1 MKYSFLVAVLCSIGG
16 WQQVTAQTTKTQ
28 ALEQGILREGLA
40 LYESERA
47 SWIATDLL
55 MARQPDM
62 TGVVGYLS
70 YADQDSVSTIF
81 LHQASD
87 KQALAVKY
95 GFTFARTSILPATSR
110 NISARPASA
119 REERLFAMRL
129 LVMDELRSH
138 KLLKSAYGFP
148 ENTRPNVVILDDNQ
162 GARAYILTGT
172 QEEGILPIGNDFLM
186 SFTSAG
192 KLSKVERLH
201 NSYIPMRLPEG
212 DQTIEAGMHSHLSA
226 HPYITPTDICS
237 LLLYQNAF
245 PAKQHLV
252 MSNEYVSIFDL
263 PKRQLAFLTRKAFD
277 KIYKDQ
283 QKRHPSSE

>member
-1 MKYSFLVAVLCSIGG
+1 MLCSLGG
-16 WQQVTAQTTKTQ
+16 WQQATAQTTKTQ
-28 ALEQGILREGLA
+28 LLAQEILREGLA

-62 TGVVGYLS
+62 TGVVGYLT
-70 YADQDSVSTIF
+70 YAHQDSISTIF
-81 LHQASD
+81 LHQAPD
-87 KQALAVKY
+87 KQAIAVKY
-95 GFTFARTSILPATSR
+95 GFTFARTSILPATGR
-110 NISARPASA
+110 NISARPVSA
-119 REERLFAMRL
+119 REERLFALRL
-129 LVMDELRSH
+129 LVMDELQSH

-162 GARAYILTGT
+162 AARAYVLTGP
-172 QEEGILPIGNDFLM
+172 QEGGVLPIGNDFLM

-192 KLSKVERLH
+192 KLSKIERLH
-201 NSYIPMRLPEG
+201 NSYIPMRVPEG
-212 DQTIEAGMHSHLSA
+212 GQTIEAGMHSHLPA

-237 LLLYQNAF
+237 LLLYQDAL

-263 PKRQLAFLTRKAFD
+263 PKRQLTFLTRKAFD
-277 KIYKDQ
+277 KITKDQ
-283 QKRHPSSE
+283 QKSHSPGE